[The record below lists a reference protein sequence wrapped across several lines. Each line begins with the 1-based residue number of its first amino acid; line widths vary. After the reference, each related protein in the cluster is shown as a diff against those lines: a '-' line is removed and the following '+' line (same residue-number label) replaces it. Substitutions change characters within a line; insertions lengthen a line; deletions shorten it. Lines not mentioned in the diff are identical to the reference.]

1 MILLVLWVDIYYYP
15 RLSSEKY
22 AVYKQNRYFSEAEM
36 KGGIWPPFMGFES
49 LASGIKKNL

>member
-22 AVYKQNRYFSEAEM
+22 AVYEQNRYFSEAEM